1 MNTGFKYNMLII
13 NSLVYARRDNN
24 DLLNNSFQSA
34 DADFYETLDVSRWRR
49 IVLFFISCNFILS
62 KLSFRSK
69 AISAMLYNDLGGIK
83 PFFFVMSAVMHVK
96 ETLSTFFNFHIDD
109 SDTLKKYITV

>member
-34 DADFYETLDVSRWRR
+34 DAYFYETLDVSRWRR
-49 IVLFFISCNFILS
+49 IVFFLFPATLFYLNYL
-62 KLSFRSK
+62 
-69 AISAMLYNDLGGIK
+69 LGVRPYLPCCI
-83 PFFFVMSAVMHVK
+83 MTWA
-96 ETLSTFFNFHIDD
+96 E
-109 SDTLKKYITV
+109 